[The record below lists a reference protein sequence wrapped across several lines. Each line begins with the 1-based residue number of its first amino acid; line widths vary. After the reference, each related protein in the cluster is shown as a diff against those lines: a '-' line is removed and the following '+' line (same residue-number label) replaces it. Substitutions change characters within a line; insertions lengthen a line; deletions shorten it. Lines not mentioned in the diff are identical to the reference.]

1 MTQTPCVAHTF
12 ADGMMHPGE
21 APGLGVDI
29 DETLAAQYPYRRAY
43 LPINR
48 VKRKTARITPCC
60 RGCISH
66 ELQGARRIPLGA
78 SAEGA
83 HAVMNRILA
92 AICWMGLVTVA
103 GSSAP
108 AAPPRQKTDQVQAT
122 PAQVSAADL
131 DREIRQFLER
141 EITAHVEDIKTLDPP
156 PDRVVGA
163 LTTGE
168 FSWGTFMR
176 ALAAYAELSGARAI
190 AGRDIPTLIGK
201 IGLIESRQSGKAFA
215 QLYAAL
221 ALRHFGTDL
230 NRNPVWQSLSP
241 EEKQAWRSLLDPGRF
256 YDRQSRRVINLPENY
271 LGVASRIAAI
281 SYQLGIITGRAYVDD
296 ILDRAAQQFTS
307 GALYADD
314 AIPTGRYD
322 RYSQEYARYIYDA
335 AETSDRKDILKAM
348 EPTLKVQMQLWWD
361 LLSPD
366 GYGYP
371 WGRSL
376 GAIGYMDTVE
386 IVAFLA
392 RHPQFRPAPMS
403 QLATAYY
410 VAWRWLRRDFQDN
423 KHVLSVFAFGRGNY
437 SYINKEREW
446 QQTSGFFGKLTGAH
460 LAFAKVL
467 AEENIISFAAQLH
480 LPNIAR
486 FEFFRRN
493 PTRQFGVWVVRHG
506 QMRFA
511 LPFTTGPKAGVTD
524 YLPAP
529 HGVPG
534 FAVPVEQVYPCLVPF
549 LELQDGTVIVASD
562 GADAI
567 QPSENGHSVTATW
580 KRWAVAGR
588 KAGATIDP
596 GIRASVAWQVNG
608 NHLRRTETLVSSKPL
623 RLRRWWVAIPS
634 TADYV
639 LTNVEKGSRVDRFE
653 SREGTLEFRV
663 LRSDWTI
670 ESQLTATGDSA
681 LGRGARGPIP
691 LILVLT
697 APGFALDPSRPLK
710 WEVDLRAVAPPD
722 ETPSGAGGP

>member
-92 AICWMGLVTVA
+92 AICWMVLVTVA

-108 AAPPRQKTDQVQAT
+108 AAPPRQKTNQVQAT

-221 ALRHFGTDL
+221 ALSHFGTDL

-271 LGVASRIAAI
+271 LGVASRIPC
-281 SYQLGIITGRAYVDD
+281 LR
-296 ILDRAAQQFTS
+296 
-307 GALYADD
+307 
-314 AIPTGRYD
+314 GRY
-322 RYSQEYARYIYDA
+322 
-335 AETSDRKDILKAM
+335 
-348 EPTLKVQMQLWWD
+348 
-361 LLSPD
+361 
-366 GYGYP
+366 
-371 WGRSL
+371 
-376 GAIGYMDTVE
+376 
-386 IVAFLA
+386 
-392 RHPQFRPAPMS
+392 
-403 QLATAYY
+403 
-410 VAWRWLRRDFQDN
+410 
-423 KHVLSVFAFGRGNY
+423 
-437 SYINKEREW
+437 
-446 QQTSGFFGKLTGAH
+446 SG
-460 LAFAKVL
+460 
-467 AEENIISFAAQLH
+467 
-480 LPNIAR
+480 
-486 FEFFRRN
+486 
-493 PTRQFGVWVVRHG
+493 
-506 QMRFA
+506 
-511 LPFTTGPKAGVTD
+511 
-524 YLPAP
+524 
-529 HGVPG
+529 
-534 FAVPVEQVYPCLVPF
+534 
-549 LELQDGTVIVASD
+549 
-562 GADAI
+562 
-567 QPSENGHSVTATW
+567 
-580 KRWAVAGR
+580 
-588 KAGATIDP
+588 
-596 GIRASVAWQVNG
+596 
-608 NHLRRTETLVSSKPL
+608 
-623 RLRRWWVAIPS
+623 
-634 TADYV
+634 
-639 LTNVEKGSRVDRFE
+639 
-653 SREGTLEFRV
+653 
-663 LRSDWTI
+663 
-670 ESQLTATGDSA
+670 
-681 LGRGARGPIP
+681 
-691 LILVLT
+691 
-697 APGFALDPSRPLK
+697 
-710 WEVDLRAVAPPD
+710 
-722 ETPSGAGGP
+722 PSGAAVHQRGPVC

>member
-1 MTQTPCVAHTF
+1 MATAIRGGGAWAPSDTWIRSRLWPSWQGTRSFGPLRCPNSPRHT
-12 ADGMMHPGE
+12 MS
-21 APGLGVDI
+21 LG
-29 DETLAAQYPYRRAY
+29 
-43 LPINR
+43 
-48 VKRKTARITPCC
+48 
-60 RGCISH
+60 
-66 ELQGARRIPLGA
+66 
-78 SAEGA
+78 
-83 HAVMNRILA
+83 
-92 AICWMGLVTVA
+92 
-103 GSSAP
+103 
-108 AAPPRQKTDQVQAT
+108 
-122 PAQVSAADL
+122 
-131 DREIRQFLER
+131 
-141 EITAHVEDIKTLDPP
+141 
-156 PDRVVGA
+156 
-163 LTTGE
+163 
-168 FSWGTFMR
+168 
-176 ALAAYAELSGARAI
+176 
-190 AGRDIPTLIGK
+190 
-201 IGLIESRQSGKAFA
+201 
-215 QLYAAL
+215 
-221 ALRHFGTDL
+221 
-230 NRNPVWQSLSP
+230 
-241 EEKQAWRSLLDPGRF
+241 
-256 YDRQSRRVINLPENY
+256 
-271 LGVASRIAAI
+271 
-281 SYQLGIITGRAYVDD
+281 
-296 ILDRAAQQFTS
+296 
-307 GALYADD
+307 
-314 AIPTGRYD
+314 
-322 RYSQEYARYIYDA
+322 
-335 AETSDRKDILKAM
+335 ETSR
-348 EPTLKVQMQLWWD
+348 TTNTCYRC
-361 LLSPD
+361 LL
-366 GYGYP
+366 
-371 WGRSL
+371 
-376 GAIGYMDTVE
+376 
-386 IVAFLA
+386 
-392 RHPQFRPAPMS
+392 
-403 QLATAYY
+403 
-410 VAWRWLRRDFQDN
+410 
-423 KHVLSVFAFGRGNY
+423 FGRGNY

-480 LPNIAR
+480 LQNIAR

-493 PTRQFGVWVVRHG
+493 STRQFGVWVVRHG

-697 APGFALDPSRPLK
+697 DRKSTRLNSSHLVISYAVFCLK
-710 WEVDLRAVAPPD
+710 KKK
-722 ETPSGAGGP
+722 